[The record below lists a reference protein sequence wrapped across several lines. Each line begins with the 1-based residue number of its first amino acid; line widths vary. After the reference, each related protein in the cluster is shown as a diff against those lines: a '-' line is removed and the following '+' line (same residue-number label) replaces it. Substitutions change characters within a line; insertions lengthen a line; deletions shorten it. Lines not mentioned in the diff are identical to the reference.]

1 MPPRRPTPDAPATL
15 LVPARAAGERL
26 DRFLALA
33 VPDAS
38 RRRLMDLVKA
48 GRVYLDGRRA
58 KPGERVAVGQTV
70 TLPPREE
77 LATTVARPAPPPA
90 SDRPHTGRPHTDRP
104 HTGPRV
110 DVLHRDDDLLV
121 VCKPPGV
128 PCHGGAGLG
137 VRKTLLELLKDDV
150 VAGFHLVNRIDQDTS
165 GLVVLARGELKS
177 ALASAFA
184 AEAADGPDG
193 EAAVDPDARPGDGA
207 LSSPAIEKIY
217 DALVE
222 GVPDPL
228 AGTIDAPLAG
238 PGHGTRARI
247 DRGHGKPS
255 VTDYVVTEVFDGASR
270 LRVTPRTGRTHQ
282 IRVHLAH
289 LGTPLLVDPLY
300 GRRKGLRLVDPKGGP
315 PARLARTPLHA
326 AELTLVDPR
335 TGERRTFK
343 APLLDDHRRALEVL
357 RVLAAR
363 ARPKPG

>member
-1 MPPRRPTPDAPATL
+1 MPPRRPAPDAPATL
-15 LVPARAAGERL
+15 VVPARAAGTRL

-38 RRRLMDLVKA
+38 RRRLMELVKA

-58 KPGERVAVGQTV
+58 KPGERVAIGQTV
-70 TLPPREE
+70 TLPPRDE
-77 LATTVARPAPPPA
+77 LATTVARPAPPPPA
-90 SDRPHTGRPHTDRP
+90 DRPHA
-104 HTGPRV
+104 GPRV
-110 DVLHRDDDLLV
+110 EVLHRDDDLLV
-121 VCKPPGV
+121 VSKPPGV
-128 PCHGGAGLG
+128 PCHGGAGIG
-137 VRKTLLELLKDDV
+137 VRRTLLELLKDDV

-165 GLVVLARGELKS
+165 GLVLLARGALK
-177 ALASAFA
+177 AQLASAFA
-184 AEAADGPDG
+184 AEAAEGPDG
-193 EAAVDPDARPGDGA
+193 EPEAAPDARPGGEPTP
-207 LSSPAIEKIY
+207 LPAVEKVY

-222 GVPDPL
+222 GVPDPM

-247 DRGHGKPS
+247 DRGRGKPS

-300 GRRKGLRLVDPKGGP
+300 GRRKGTRLVDPKGGP

-335 TGERRTFK
+335 TGERRTFR

-363 ARPKPG
+363 TR